1 MKSQQTTR
9 RLVTS
14 AMLIAV
20 ASVLALVSEFIPFLQ
35 LRFGGTLTLASMLP
49 IILISYMYGLKWGLG
64 SAAVYAV
71 IQIFMGFKTVAALF
85 TPDSDSYM
93 ALWMAIWMA
102 ICVVLLDYFLAYTS
116 LGLGGIFARKK
127 GGCLR
132 LVLGGVVAQVICY
145 AFHVLSGFLFYGA
158 WADWFFTES
167 AAKDLAISG
176 WIMEHLSGRGL
187 ALLYSLI
194 YNALYML
201 PEIVL
206 TAAVAAL
213 IYRIPAVSKNFERR

>member
-20 ASVLALVSEFIPFLQ
+20 ASVLAIVSEFIPFLQ

-93 ALWMAIWMA
+93 ALWMA

>member
-93 ALWMAIWMA
+93 ALWMA

-201 PEIVL
+201 PGIVL

>member
-1 MKSQQTTR
+1 MKAQQTTR

-20 ASVLALVSEFIPFLQ
+20 ASVLALISEFIPFLQ
-35 LRFGGTLTLASMLP
+35 LRFGGTLTLASMFP
-49 IILISYMYGLKWGLG
+49 IILISYMYGLKWGFG

-71 IQIFMGFKTVAALF
+71 VQIFMGFKTVAALF

-93 ALWMAIWMA
+93 ALWMAI
-102 ICVVLLDYFLAYTS
+102 CVLLLDYFLAYTA

-132 LVLGGVVAQVICY
+132 LIFGGIVAQLVCY
-145 AFHVLSGFLFYGA
+145 ASHVLSGFLFYGA

-176 WIMEHLSGRGL
+176 WVMEHLSGKGL
-187 ALLYSLI
+187 ALTYSLV

-201 PEIVL
+201 PEIIL

-213 IYRIPAVSKNFERR
+213 IYRIPAVSKNFER

>member
-14 AMLIAV
+14 SMLIAV

-93 ALWMAIWMA
+93 ALWMA

>member
-93 ALWMAIWMA
+93 ALWMAI
-102 ICVVLLDYFLAYTS
+102 CVVLLDYFLAYTS

-176 WIMEHLSGRGL
+176 WMMEHLSGRGL

>member
-93 ALWMAIWMA
+93 ALWMAI
-102 ICVVLLDYFLAYTS
+102 CVVLLDYFLAYTS

-176 WIMEHLSGRGL
+176 WIMEHLSGKGL
-187 ALLYSLI
+187 AMIYSLV

-213 IYRIPAVSKNFERR
+213 IYRIPAVSKNFERK

>member
-85 TPDSDSYM
+85 TPDSDSHM
-93 ALWMAIWMA
+93 ALWMA

>member
-93 ALWMAIWMA
+93 ALWMA

-206 TAAVAAL
+206 TAAVAAP

>member
-93 ALWMAIWMA
+93 ALWMAI
-102 ICVVLLDYFLAYTS
+102 CVVLLDYFLAYTS

-145 AFHVLSGFLFYGA
+145 AFHVLSGFLFYSA